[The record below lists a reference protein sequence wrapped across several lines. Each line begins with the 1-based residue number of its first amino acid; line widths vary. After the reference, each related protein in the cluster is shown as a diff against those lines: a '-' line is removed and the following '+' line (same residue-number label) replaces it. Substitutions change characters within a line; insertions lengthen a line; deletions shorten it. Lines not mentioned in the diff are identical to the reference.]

1 MAEHLTMQSIRAAYF
16 GALLL
21 CLLSSVAFAE
31 SFVDP
36 TRPPASL
43 GVVESGAVTSEVK
56 GPVLQSVLISKG
68 RKMAVISGKTVR
80 LGEKFG
86 DARLVRITESEA
98 VLKSGKDVQTLKLL
112 PEIEKRLV
120 NSRHRAKAV
129 GSRQ

>member
-1 MAEHLTMQSIRAAYF
+1 MAEYLTKQSCRA
-16 GALLL
+16 GIIGVLLFV
-21 CLLSSVAFAE
+21 SSMSVTQAENFA
-31 SFVDP
+31 DP

-43 GVVESGAVTSEVK
+43 GIVESGAVASEAQ

-68 RKMAVISGKTVR
+68 RKMAVISGQSVK

-86 DARLVRITESEA
+86 DARLVRITESEV